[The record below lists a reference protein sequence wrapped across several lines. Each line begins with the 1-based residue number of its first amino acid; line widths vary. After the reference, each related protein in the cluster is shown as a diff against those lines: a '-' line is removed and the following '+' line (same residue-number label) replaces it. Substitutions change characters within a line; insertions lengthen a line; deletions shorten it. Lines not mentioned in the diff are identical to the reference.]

1 MSTETFDDT
10 LLHSGRKGMKW
21 YQHIFGSRRGG
32 VSSRRQKSRSQK
44 TTAKVIRA
52 RKKGSMPVDEY
63 QRELEVINLYRH
75 RDKVST
81 KALKAKIARI
91 ESERKLKELAE
102 APGKARAEALK
113 KKQQARLKFIGKAIS
128 AGIDV
133 YSKIPSSVA
142 TKNINKS
149 DTKAIEKAIKDF
161 KTRQEWAK
169 AFKDVPITMTNFTQ
183 SVNIRGVDI
192 YIPESIRKSDV
203 IKHYTN
209 NGNENRSNRMAEI
222 INGVYVPSNEDLLQ
236 HYGKKG
242 MKWKKRKNPLAEA
255 GDNLTEDLAYA
266 ADKRAIDEHVKDALR
281 DKQTVERNMSDNI
294 SKIKSGVRNGKTAD
308 PSEQKYHDAYM
319 RNAKSY
325 EKVAKILEARRK
337 HAKDVAAAHAKDV
350 KNRRK

>member
-1 MSTETFDDT
+1 MSIETSDDV
-10 LLHSGRKGMKW
+10 LLHAGRKGMKW
-21 YQHIFGSRRGG
+21 YQHIFGSRRAG
-32 VSSRRQKSRSQK
+32 VSGRRQKSRSQK
-44 TTAKVIRA
+44 AVAKAVVK
-52 RKKGSMPVDEY
+52 RKKSMPVDEY

-192 YIPESIRKSDV
+192 YVPESIQKSGV
-203 IKHYTN
+203 IKHYAN
-209 NGNENRSNRMAEI
+209 NENRGNEMGEN
-222 INGVYVPSNEDLLQ
+222 INGVYIPSNEDLLQ

-242 MKWKKRKNPLAEA
+242 MKWKKRKGVVADAAEA
-255 GDNLTEDLAYA
+255 LTEDLAYA

-294 SKIKSGVRNGKTAD
+294 SKIKSGVRNGKTENPA
-308 PSEQKYHDAYM
+308 EQKYHDAYM
-319 RNAKSY
+319 RNAKAY
-325 EKVAKILEARRK
+325 EKVAKILEERRK
-337 HAKDVAAAHAKDV
+337 HAKDTAAAHAKDV

>member
-1 MSTETFDDT
+1 MSTKTSDDI
-10 LLHSGRKGMKW
+10 LLHYGRKGQKW
-21 YQHIFGSRRGG
+21 YHHIFGSVRGSIGGRRRKSSKQTAVAKA
-32 VSSRRQKSRSQK
+32 VSK
-44 TTAKVIRA
+44 
-52 RKKGSMPVDEY
+52 RKKSMPVDEY

-192 YIPESIRKSDV
+192 YVPESIQKSGV
-203 IKHYTN
+203 IKHYAN
-209 NGNENRSNRMAEI
+209 NENR
-222 INGVYVPSNEDLLQ
+222 
-236 HYGKKG
+236 GK
-242 MKWKKRKNPLAEA
+242 
-255 GDNLTEDLAYA
+255 
-266 ADKRAIDEHVKDALR
+266 
-281 DKQTVERNMSDNI
+281 
-294 SKIKSGVRNGKTAD
+294 
-308 PSEQKYHDAYM
+308 
-319 RNAKSY
+319 
-325 EKVAKILEARRK
+325 
-337 HAKDVAAAHAKDV
+337 
-350 KNRRK
+350 